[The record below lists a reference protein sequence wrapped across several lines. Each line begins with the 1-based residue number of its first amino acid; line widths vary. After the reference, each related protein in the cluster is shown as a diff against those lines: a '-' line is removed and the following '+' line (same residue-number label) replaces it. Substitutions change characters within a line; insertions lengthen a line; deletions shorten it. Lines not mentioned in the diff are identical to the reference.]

1 MLQTSEFMKAALL
14 DLNNNTPNK
23 SIGYLK
29 TMLTDYGLAY
39 QPFEV
44 RYRGELPDMSFDI
57 YISSGGPGSPFD
69 DEENVPWNERYFDLL
84 DHLWEHNLKHPNHK
98 KYVFFI
104 CHSFQLAC
112 RHFKIGRITKRAFKS
127 FGTFPVY
134 QSSEG
139 MHEPLFAGLQK
150 PFWIADFR
158 EWQVI
163 DPDIAEIE
171 AKQFKILAWEKPN
184 TKRLPRAIMAIRFSD
199 AFFAT
204 QFHPEADAGGM
215 LAYFK
220 MEEKKQEILLNYG
233 KDKYEQMIRDL
244 TDESKIEKTYQTIL
258 PAFFEHT
265 IEMLKKS
272 EKIVN
277 YQ

>member
-1 MLQTSEFMKAALL
+1 MKAALL

-23 SIGYLK
+23 GIGYLK

-39 QPFEV
+39 RHFDV
-44 RYRGELPDMSFDI
+44 RHRCELPDTSFDI

-69 DEENVPWNERYFDLL
+69 GEEEGTWNDKYFDLL
-84 DHLWEHNLKHPNHK
+84 GQLWEHNLKHPNQK

-112 RHFKIGRITKRAFKS
+112 RYFEVGRITKRAFKS
-127 FGTFPVY
+127 FGTFPVF
-134 QSSEG
+134 QTTEG
-139 MHEPLFAGLQK
+139 LEEPFFAGLQK

-163 DPDIAEIE
+163 EPDMEE
-171 AKQFKILAWEKPN
+171 MKAKHFKILAWEKPN

-204 QFHPEADAGGM
+204 QFHPEADGGGM

-233 KDKYEQMIRDL
+233 KEKYDLMIRDL

-258 PAFFEHT
+258 PTFFEHT
-265 IEMLKKS
+265 IALLKKS
-272 EKIVN
+272 EKIVS
-277 YQ
+277 Y

>member
-1 MLQTSEFMKAALL
+1 MKAALL

-29 TMLTDYGLAY
+29 EMMTDYGLTY
-39 QPFEV
+39 QQFEV
-44 RYRGELPDMSFDI
+44 RHRHELPDMSFDI
-57 YISSGGPGSPFD
+57 YVSSGGPGSPFD
-69 DEENVPWNERYFDLL
+69 DEAEGSWNDNYFELL
-84 DHLWEHNLKHPNHK
+84 DKLWQHNLKHPNRQ

-104 CHSFQLAC
+104 CHSFQMAC
-112 RHFKIGRITKRAFKS
+112 RHFEIGRITKRAFKS

-134 QSSEG
+134 QSADG
-139 MHEPLFAGLQK
+139 LQEPFFAGLQK

-163 DPDIAEIE
+163 EPDMAEME
-171 AKQFKILAWEKPN
+171 AKNFKILAWEKPN

-244 TDESKIEKTYQTIL
+244 TDETKIEKTYQTIL
-258 PAFFEHT
+258 PAFFEYT

-277 YQ
+277 Y

>member
-1 MLQTSEFMKAALL
+1 MLQTTQFMKAALL

-39 QPFEV
+39 EEFEV

-69 DEENVPWNERYFDLL
+69 DEENVLWNERYFDLL
-84 DHLWEHNLKHPNHK
+84 DELWQHNLKHPKNK
-98 KYVFFI
+98 KYIFFI

-134 QSSEG
+134 QSAEG
-139 MHEPLFAGLQK
+139 LHEPFFAGLQK

-163 DPDIAEIE
+163 EPDMHELE
-171 AKQFKILAWEKPN
+171 AKHFKILAWEKPN

-233 KDKYEQMIRDL
+233 KDKYDQMIRDL

-277 YQ
+277 FQ